1 MQLVAIYNSMKPQGV
16 KIGHSAEEIQ
26 ADSDLILTL
35 RDSSVLDSS
44 SVLENSLLSEQFR
57 ASKVSEARK
66 IARSGGNS
74 HEYSGE
80 DTGERVILS
89 KYDDPLAGGQD
100 RGIDLDETGNAHL
113 SAAAPTKQNAGESLN
128 VPKTVAADYGTFR
141 RPKKRPRG
149 QDLVPGFEGTSRTGM
164 RDSFLANARKTSA
177 APLLGLEE
185 DDKDLELSLSRQL
198 RAVHNKHRLETESM
212 PGPAALPVP
221 TGEIF
226 SATREFVEAV
236 ASEKE
241 RLEAKRLSTSGLSL
255 KDSASGTTSVVN
267 IALPSERIVHEAA
280 KESVSVGEVA
290 PPAETRDSFTQE
302 LFMGRGLSEC
312 LQLLR
317 QRAALKPD
325 KKKFGRSTDIRKEG
339 PTDSTDELAIEHRDD
354 QGRLLSTRQ
363 AFRQQ
368 CYSFHN
374 EQPGKNKVEKLL
386 KRAKLEEDRAALDQT
401 KGGATFR
408 AQKDVMAKTKQPF
421 VLMPAPK

>member
-1 MQLVAIYNSMKPQGV
+1 MKPQGL
-16 KIGHSAEEIQ
+16 KIGHSADEIQ

-44 SVLENSLLSEQFR
+44 AVLENSLLTEQFR
-57 ASKVSEARK
+57 TAKVIEARK
-66 IARSGGNS
+66 LVRSGGIL

-80 DTGERVILS
+80 DTGERVILR
-89 KYDDPLAGGQD
+89 KYDDPLTDGKE
-100 RGIDLDETGNAHL
+100 RGIELDETGNAHL
-113 SAAAPTKQNAGESLN
+113 SVAAPTKEHAGESLN

-149 QDLVPGFEGTSRTGM
+149 ADIVPGLQETSRTSM
-164 RDSFLANARKTSA
+164 RDRFLANAQNTA
-177 APLLGLEE
+177 AASIPTLEE
-185 DDKDLELSLSRQL
+185 DDKDLEQSLSRQL
-198 RAVHNKHRLETESM
+198 RAVHKQRKESE
-212 PGPAALPVP
+212 PAPIPTVLPVQE
-221 TGEIF
+221 GEVF

-255 KDSASGTTSVVN
+255 KDSASGSTSVVN
-267 IALPSERIVHEAA
+267 VALPSERLIQEAA
-280 KESVSVGEVA
+280 KEPTPVSEPTPTPEA
-290 PPAETRDSFTQE
+290 QPSLTQE
-302 LFMGRGLSEC
+302 LYMGRGLAEC

-317 QRAALKPD
+317 QRAALKPS

-339 PTDSTDELAIEHRDD
+339 NSESTDDIPLEYRDEK
-354 QGRLLSTRQ
+354 GRLLSTRQ

-374 EQPGKNKVEKLL
+374 EQPGKNKVDKLL
-386 KRAKLEEDRAALDQT
+386 KRAKLEEDRAALDQS

>member
-1 MQLVAIYNSMKPQGV
+1 MKPQGL
-16 KIGHSAEEIQ
+16 KIGHSASEIQ

-44 SVLENSLLSEQFR
+44 AVLENSLLTEQFR
-57 ASKVSEARK
+57 TTKVIEARK
-66 IARSGGNS
+66 LVRSGGIL

-80 DTGERVILS
+80 DIGERVILR
-89 KYDDPLAGGQD
+89 KYDDPLADGKE

-113 SAAAPTKQNAGESLN
+113 SFAAPTKEHSGESLN

-149 QDLVPGFEGTSRTGM
+149 GDIVPGLQEKSRTSM
-164 RDSFLANARKTSA
+164 RDSFLANIQKTATASV
-177 APLLGLEE
+177 PTLEE
-185 DDKDLELSLSRQL
+185 DDKDLEQSLSRQL
-198 RAVHNKHRLETESM
+198 RAVHKQRKESE
-212 PGPAALPVP
+212 PAPAPTVLPVQI
-221 TGEIF
+221 GEVF

-236 ASEKE
+236 YSEKE

-255 KDSASGTTSVVN
+255 KDSASGSTSVVN
-267 IALPSERIVHEAA
+267 VALPSERLIQEAA
-280 KESVSVGEVA
+280 KEPAPVSEPTPTPEVR
-290 PPAETRDSFTQE
+290 PSLTQE
-302 LFMGRGLSEC
+302 LYMGRGLAEC

-317 QRAALKPD
+317 QRAALKPS

-339 PTDSTDELAIEHRDD
+339 NSESTDDITLEYRDD
-354 QGRLLSTRQ
+354 KGRLLSTRQ

-374 EQPGKNKVEKLL
+374 EQPGKNKVDKLL
-386 KRAKLEEDRAALDQT
+386 KRAKLEEDRAALDQS